1 VIIAGMPKLRSAMH
15 LDTVFTFADRD
26 VATAYPGIVDGIHAF
41 TLRPTDVG
49 GIEVTDESRPF
60 VEVVSAAL
68 DLQELRIVE
77 TGGSIYDSE
86 RQQWDSGNNLV
97 AIEPGVVVAY
107 DRNTHTNSLLR
118 KAGVEVITIVGAE
131 LGRGRGG
138 GHCMTC
144 PLLRDA

>member
-1 VIIAGMPKLRSAMH
+1 MH

-26 VATAYPGIVDGIHAF
+26 VVTHLPRHRRQHRAFMLVPGD
-41 TLRPTDVG
+41 TDIG
-49 GIEVTDESRPF
+49 
-60 VEVVSAAL
+60 VEVDRGDEAVRRGGRRGAGAA
-68 DLQELRIVE
+68 QLRVVE
-77 TGGSIYDSE
+77 TGGTKYDYE

-97 AIEPGVVVAY
+97 AVEPGVVFAY

-144 PLLRDA
+144 PIIRDPVD

>member
-1 VIIAGMPKLRSAMH
+1 LPS
-15 LDTVFTFADRD
+15 DSD
-26 VATAYPGIVDGIHAF
+26 PG
-41 TLRPTDVG
+41 
-49 GIEVTDESRPF
+49 
-60 VEVVSAAL
+60 VEVIEEGKPFTEVVAAAL
-68 DLQELRIVE
+68 GLPRLRIVE
-77 TGGSIYDSE
+77 TGGTQYDSE

-97 AIEPGVVVAY
+97 AVEPGVVFAY

-144 PLLRDA
+144 PIIRDAVVF